1 VLLESHRPPSWAFV
15 VPPFEFS
22 TCIYHK
28 RQRFEVALTWLGIL
42 KGMTFSVPAGLGS
55 IAGGPEAAAR
65 APSAQAKGGRQNQGK
80 RLYKPHALSLGGEA
94 ESWRMSLAPSSQLQ
108 WILNPLGHSFKGPP
122 PPPARP
128 VECWPETR
136 LISHQSTV
144 AHLDGHVCREDTRH
158 VGRSSGKPGWPSSAT
173 YPLSGLSPSLP
184 SSL

>member
-65 APSAQAKGGRQNQGK
+65 APSAQAKGGCQNQGK

-122 PPPARP
+122 PPPRPPSRMLARNQAHFPP
-128 VECWPETR
+128 V
-136 LISHQSTV
+136 H
-144 AHLDGHVCREDTRH
+144 CRPLGWARVQGRH
-158 VGRSSGKPGWPSSAT
+158 TSCRSVIW
-173 YPLSGLSPSLP
+173 
-184 SSL
+184 